1 MSIGHHV
8 MVRRVPRHDL
18 SLERNGGR
26 LGGQKGD
33 LGVHINHCLLVK
45 KLGWDHIILMHLVI
59 YQS

>member
-1 MSIGHHV
+1 
-8 MVRRVPRHDL
+8 VPRHDL